1 MPRVTGTDTT
11 PPREEDFIY
20 VSQED
25 SGELGRQ
32 GEIPEDSGYRLV
44 TGLARVSDL
53 LECLELVLQRIID

>member
-32 GEIPEDSGYRLV
+32 GEIPADSGYRLV

-53 LECLELVLQRIID
+53 LECLELVLQRIVD